1 MLKHDYHGAQKI
13 AERFENVMGLA
24 ATTGTVSQ
32 ELYNDLHSRY
42 VSDPEMRRRMGENNP
57 YAYMDILQ
65 QMAEYS
71 GRGYWDATEEQ
82 LEEIRSAYL
91 ELEDRAEDLI

>member
-1 MLKHDYHGAQKI
+1 
-13 AERFENVMGLA
+13 
-24 ATTGTVSQ
+24 
-32 ELYNDLHSRY
+32 
-42 VSDPEMRRRMGENNP
+42 MRRRMGENNP

-71 GRGYWDATEEQ
+71 ERGYWDATEEQ

-91 ELEDRAEDLI
+91 ELEDRTEDLI